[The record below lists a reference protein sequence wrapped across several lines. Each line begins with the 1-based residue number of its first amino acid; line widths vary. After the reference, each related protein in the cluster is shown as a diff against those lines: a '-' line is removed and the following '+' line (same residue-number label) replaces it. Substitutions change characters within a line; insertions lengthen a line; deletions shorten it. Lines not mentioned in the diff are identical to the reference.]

1 MRDPCWQRRSA
12 GHLPRSGEHAGVA
25 VVQGWLDAHP
35 DTSVKRVIFD
45 VFSKT
50 DQVLY
55 AQALGYIGR
64 YQVLS

>member
-1 MRDPCWQRRSA
+1 M
-12 GHLPRSGEHAGVA
+12 
-25 VVQGWLDAHP
+25 QGWLDAHP